1 MLMRPNMG
9 SPHGIFGCKIV
20 HAVRQQILEILK
32 ESGSATVAELADGL
46 EMVPI
51 SVRHHL
57 DILQGD
63 NLILVD
69 RVRRRGSVG
78 RPQQVYMLTQQ
89 AEEHF
94 PENFAI
100 LAAGLVRQLK
110 EHLPPQQVE
119 ASFCA
124 LAKEMAGELPIAELT
139 QLSTPQRMDRVA
151 AFLSQKGYLARW
163 EKTTVGAFDPSK
175 IELDLLGNGFSGAG
189 HEGGAYLLHTCN
201 CPYAKVSSEH
211 GELCLMDQVLVS
223 ELVGQSCRRIESLAK
238 GGTSCTYLVLENQPV
253 QVSSL

>member
-1 MLMRPNMG
+1 
-9 SPHGIFGCKIV
+9 V
-20 HAVRQQILEILK
+20 HAVRRQILEILK

-78 RPQQVYMLTQQ
+78 RPQQVYTLTRQ

-119 ASFCA
+119 ASFCS
-124 LAKEMAGELPIAELT
+124 LAKEMAGELPAADLAK
-139 QLSTPQRMDRVA
+139 LPLVQRMDRVA

-163 EKTTVGAFDPSK
+163 EETDAAAFDPN
-175 IELDLLGNGFSGAG
+175 LVDFNLLGNSFSNADQT
-189 HEGGAYLLHTCN
+189 GGMYLLHTCN
-201 CPYAKVSSEH
+201 CPYAKVSAEH

-223 ELVGQSCRRIESLAK
+223 ELVGQSCRRIESLAN
-238 GGTSCTYLVLENQPV
+238 GGTSCTYLVLETQPV
-253 QVSSL
+253 QVSQS

>member
-46 EMVPI
+46 AMVPI

-119 ASFCA
+119 ASFCS
-124 LAKEMAGELPIAELT
+124 LAKEMAGELPVAELAR
-139 QLSTPQRMDRVA
+139 LSTPQRMDRVA

-163 EKTTVGAFDPSK
+163 EKAEASAFDPSK
-175 IELDLLGNGFSGAG
+175 VVLDPLSNGFSSMENG
-189 HEGGAYLLHTCN
+189 GGAYLLHTCN

-238 GGTSCTYLVLENQPV
+238 GGTSCTYLVFDNQPV
-253 QVSSL
+253 QVS